1 MVSIKRPIP
10 NIKIH
15 IQDRDLGSIIKKL
28 KILAKKVEI
37 DKPIEEKAVR
47 ICKEAVHKKLDFS
60 FSEKAFIGG
69 IIYTTTHTVASEGLR
84 PTTLDEIADL
94 LNVGKNEIFKVHY
107 LLCRELGLKGILR
120 PHGHHR

>member
-28 KILAKKVEI
+28 KISAKKVEI

-69 IIYTTTHTVASEGLR
+69 IIYTTTHTCGQEGGIGYALR
-84 PTTLDEIADL
+84 FPRAVSFIRNDKGVEDVNTTHEIIEMF
-94 LNVGKNEIFKVHY
+94 KNQKKV
-107 LLCRELGLKGILR
+107 ELK
-120 PHGHHR
+120 